1 MAHYGKNN
9 QYTLL
14 LGDHRKHKQNKT
26 QFMRFFKGDFI
37 SFKLLSIPLHLQ
49 HISAGGVFW
58 AVCPIINHFHCSISH
73 KKALIIYFSTPTSQK
88 K

>member
-26 QFMRFFKGDFI
+26 QFMRFLKGDFI
-37 SFKLLSIPLHLQ
+37 SFKLLSIRLHLQ
-49 HISAGGVFW
+49 HISAGGVFSGQY
-58 AVCPIINHFHCSISH
+58 ALLLITFIAQFHT
-73 KKALIIYFSTPTSQK
+73 KKP
-88 K
+88 